1 MAIRGTRPKPTLLRV
16 IQGNPGHRRIPQ
28 GEPVPSG
35 KPVPPFWLNGR
46 AAELWDEVVGF
57 AFWLTAGDSYK
68 LASWC
73 DRQADFERSRETW
86 TAADR
91 REHRS
96 AGSELGLDPTSRAR
110 MGSVAD
116 APSAAYDPADEYFK

>member
-1 MAIRGTRPKPTLLRV
+1 MP
-16 IQGNPGHRRIPQ
+16 
-28 GEPVPSG
+28 EG
-35 KPVPPFWLNGR
+35 KPVPPNWLTGR
-46 AAELWDEVVGF
+46 ALELWNETLGF
-57 AFWLTAGDSYK
+57 GFWLTRADTYK

-110 MGSVAD
+110 LGPCAP